1 MATGTPGCRG
11 VPCRLTIPTMVDY
24 TGQLDL
30 EIEPFSEAGRADHF
44 FPGGNRQAVLDQ
56 LLEFCSD
63 SSDPVMVTGQSGAG
77 KTTLAHSLELHLAE
91 EFVPVLV
98 QAALFMSPGQLLEE
112 ICATL
117 NLGNAE
123 AEDTAQ
129 LAGQLDSYVESLR
142 ARSRTLVLIIDD
154 AHELGT
160 EALEMALDLLR
171 RHADSTELGEDGAR
185 VVLLGEASLSDSVQ
199 QLATSAQVTL
209 DLEPLD
215 PREMVDYIAFKLKA
229 AGYRGKLPLGK
240 NEIAAIHRRSNG
252 LPGAVDVLADEM
264 LRQRV
269 NTGQLTAKLGVVE
282 RNLLPI
288 SGVFGVVVLVLFF
301 TLGGEEGN
309 SENAGGDLIAVG
321 ANAGQGRIEIPLVLP
336 VNEDDSG
343 VASASSGST
352 DVASPAPQSPRSGTG
367 DAEDARSPTVDP
379 VPVAANAAQSSAP
392 QVDGAEQ
399 DSGVRRVSGE
409 DADPV
414 GSAGARAL
422 LARPPERYTLQL
434 LGSHSEANVRRFIES
449 RDGTDRDAIRY
460 FESRYQDKPWF
471 VVVYGDYVSRE
482 EARDALGELP
492 ADIQEL
498 QPWARNLADI
508 QADIRR
514 HR

>member
-1 MATGTPGCRG
+1 
-11 VPCRLTIPTMVDY
+11 MVDY

-30 EIEPFSEAGRADHF
+30 EIEPFSETGRVDHF

-56 LLEFCSD
+56 LLELCSD
-63 SSDPVMVTGQSGAG
+63 SSDPVMVTGQPGAG
-77 KTTLAHSLELHLAE
+77 KTTLAQSLELRLAE

-117 NLGNAE
+117 SLDNAE
-123 AEDTAQ
+123 VADTAQ

-160 EALEMALDLLR
+160 EALETALDLLR

-199 QLATSAQVTL
+199 QLAPSAQETL
-209 DLEPLD
+209 GLEPLD

-252 LPGAVDVLADEM
+252 LPGAIDVLADEM
-264 LRQRV
+264 LRRRV
-269 NTGQLTAKLGVVE
+269 NTGQLTPKLGFVE

-288 SGVFGVVVLVLFF
+288 SGAFGVVVLVLFL

-309 SENAGGDLIAVG
+309 SGNAGGDLMVVG
-321 ANAGQGRIEIPLVLP
+321 TNTGQGRIEIPLVLP
-336 VNEDDSG
+336 VNEDRG
-343 VASASSGST
+343 VVSASSGST
-352 DVASPAPQSPRSGTG
+352 DVASPAPQSPRSGAG
-367 DAEDARSPTVDP
+367 DSGDARSPSVDS

-392 QVDGAEQ
+392 QVDGAGQ

-414 GSAGARAL
+414 GSTGARAL
-422 LARPPERYTLQL
+422 LARPPENYTLQL
-434 LGSHSEANVRRFIES
+434 LGSHSEANVRRFIEA
-449 RDGTDRDAIRY
+449 RGGTDRDAIRY
-460 FESRYQDKPWF
+460 FESRYQDKPWY

-482 EARDALGELP
+482 EARDALGGLP
-492 ADIQEL
+492 ADIQQL